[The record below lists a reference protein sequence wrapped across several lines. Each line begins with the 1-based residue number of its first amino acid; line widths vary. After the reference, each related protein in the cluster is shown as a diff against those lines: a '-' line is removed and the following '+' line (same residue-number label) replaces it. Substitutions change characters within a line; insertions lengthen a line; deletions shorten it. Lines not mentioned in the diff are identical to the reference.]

1 MRDKALIVLSV
12 QACVRVAR
20 LLIRL
25 SVPHIHAP
33 AMNDQKLIR
42 KLALVIVVKLAL
54 LTALWWH
61 FVRDHDR
68 VLEADS
74 VAVHIGARPQP
85 TTEGTSHGQ

>member
-1 MRDKALIVLSV
+1 
-12 QACVRVAR
+12 
-20 LLIRL
+20 
-25 SVPHIHAP
+25 
-33 AMNDQKLIR
+33 MNDQKLIR
-42 KLALVIVVKLAL
+42 KLAL